1 MKRSI
6 LYSLLFGIPG
16 ILISFVLAG
25 LVLVMQT
32 GVFWIFLFGD
42 DPWPLW
48 TELVQKT
55 SFILVFFISFIVIL
69 KTGYG
74 YGKGV
79 NKNFK

>member
-6 LYSLLFGIPG
+6 IYSLLFGIPG

-25 LVLVMQT
+25 LVLGMQT
-32 GVFWIFLFGD
+32 GFFWIFLFGD

-69 KTGYG
+69 KAGYS
-74 YGKGV
+74 YGKRG
-79 NKNFK
+79 NKK